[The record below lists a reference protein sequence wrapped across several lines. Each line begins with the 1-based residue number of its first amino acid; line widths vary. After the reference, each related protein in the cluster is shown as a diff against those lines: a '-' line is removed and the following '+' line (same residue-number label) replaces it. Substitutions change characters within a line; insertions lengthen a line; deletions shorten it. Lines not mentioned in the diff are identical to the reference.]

1 MRAFRQGIEKA
12 SPIPAINRNETF
24 GPACA
29 DRVHRRGANSFVAVN
44 GAD

>member
-1 MRAFRQGIEKA
+1 MRAFRQDVEKA
-12 SPIPAINRNETF
+12 SPIPKINRNETF

-29 DRVHRRGANSFVAVN
+29 DRVHGRGAKSFVAVN